1 MNDLLQKMRKINY
14 LLQTKGGVVKSESS
28 PEGVLAFNDM
38 AIVLGDILNANTY
51 LIDDAGTLLG
61 YHEKHE
67 INNERVKQMLIDEKF
82 PMKYTRS
89 MLEIYETRTNI
100 GIESDYTV
108 FPIETRDM
116 FVEGLTTVI
125 PVFVAGE
132 RLGTLL
138 LARLNQVFDDNDL
151 ILGEHAATVVG
162 IEVLY
167 KKSTQIAESARS
179 MATVQMAIKTLSY
192 SELKA
197 IKAIFEELDGTEG
210 RITAS
215 NVADKV
221 GITRSVIVNALRKL
235 ESGGIIESRSL
246 GMKGTYIKIQN
257 TKFIEVLEKESI
269 Y

>member
-1 MNDLLQKMRKINY
+1 MNDLLQKMRKINH
-14 LLQTKGGVVKSESS
+14 LLQTKGGVVKSDALI
-28 PEGVLAFNDM
+28 EGKLPFTDM

-51 LIDDAGTLLG
+51 LIDDTGNLLG
-61 YHEKHE
+61 HYEKHE
-67 INNERVKQMLIDEKF
+67 INNERVKQMLVDGKF
-82 PMKYTRS
+82 PAKYTRS
-89 MLEIYETRTNI
+89 MLEIYETRANI
-100 GIESDYTV
+100 DIESDYTV

-138 LARLNQVFDDNDL
+138 LARLQPAFDDPDL
-151 ILGEHAATVVG
+151 ILSEHAATVVG
-162 IEVLY
+162 IEILY
-167 KKSTQIAESARS
+167 KKSTQIAESARNT
-179 MATVQMAIKTLSY
+179 ATVQMAIKTLSY

-246 GMKGTYIKIQN
+246 GMKGTYIKVQN
-257 TKFIEVLEKESI
+257 TKFIDALEKESI

>member
-1 MNDLLQKMRKINY
+1 MNDLLQKMRRINH
-14 LLQTKGGVVKSESS
+14 LLQTKGGVVKSDALI
-28 PEGVLAFNDM
+28 EGKLPFTDM
-38 AIVLGDILNANTY
+38 AIVLGDVLNANTY
-51 LIDDAGTLLG
+51 LIDDTGNLLG
-61 YHEKHE
+61 HYEKHE
-67 INNERVKQMLIDEKF
+67 INNERVKQMLVDGKF
-82 PMKYTRS
+82 PAKYTRS
-89 MLEIYETRTNI
+89 MLEIYETRANI
-100 GIESDYTV
+100 DIESDYTV

-138 LARLNQVFDDNDL
+138 LARLQPAFDDPDL
-151 ILGEHAATVVG
+151 ILSEHAATVVG
-162 IEVLY
+162 IEILY
-167 KKSTQIAESARS
+167 KKSTQIAESARNT
-179 MATVQMAIKTLSY
+179 ATVQMAIKTLSY

-246 GMKGTYIKIQN
+246 GMKGTYIKVQN
-257 TKFIEVLEKESI
+257 TKFIDALEKESI

>member
-1 MNDLLQKMRKINY
+1 MNDLQQKMRRINH
-14 LLQTKGGVVKSESS
+14 LLQTKGGVVKSDALI
-28 PEGVLAFNDM
+28 EGKLPFTDM

-51 LIDDAGTLLG
+51 LIDDTGNLLG
-61 YHEKHE
+61 HYEKHE
-67 INNERVKQMLIDEKF
+67 INNERVKQMLVDGKF
-82 PMKYTRS
+82 PAKYTRS
-89 MLEIYETRTNI
+89 MLEIYETRANI
-100 GIESDYTV
+100 DIKSDYTV

-138 LARLNQVFDDNDL
+138 LARLQPAFDDPDL
-151 ILGEHAATVVG
+151 ILSEHAATVVG
-162 IEVLY
+162 IEILY
-167 KKSTQIAESARS
+167 KKSTQIAESARNT
-179 MATVQMAIKTLSY
+179 ATVQMAIKTLSY

-246 GMKGTYIKIQN
+246 GMKGTYIKVQN
-257 TKFIEVLEKESI
+257 TKFIDALEKESI

>member
-1 MNDLLQKMRKINY
+1 MNDLLQKMRKINH
-14 LLQTKGGVVKSESS
+14 LLQTKGGVVKSDAL
-28 PEGVLAFNDM
+28 PEGKLPFTDM

-51 LIDDAGTLLG
+51 LIDDTGNLLG
-61 YHEKHE
+61 HYEKHE
-67 INNERVKQMLIDEKF
+67 INNERVKQMLVDGKF
-82 PMKYTRS
+82 PAKYTRS
-89 MLEIYETRTNI
+89 MLEIYETRANI
-100 GIESDYTV
+100 DIESDYTV

-138 LARLNQVFDDNDL
+138 LARLQPEFDDPDL
-151 ILGEHAATVVG
+151 ILSEHAATVVG
-162 IEVLY
+162 IEILY
-167 KKSTQIAESARS
+167 KKSTQIAESARNT
-179 MATVQMAIKTLSY
+179 ATVQMAIKTLSY

-246 GMKGTYIKIQN
+246 GMKGTYIKVQN
-257 TKFIEVLEKESI
+257 AKFIDALEKESI